1 MSKQVTRHT
10 KSLKSKGKTHKVTD
24 LGSGVYNV
32 TSGSSGNVYRVCVGQ
47 HGQGSSCDCDWG
59 KYRKRGQAAACSH
72 TLSVYAHMA
81 AQEAAS
87 VSAWANESDAKRQ
100 HKHIIRDL
108 ASDGVLLTERR

>member
-1 MSKQVTRHT
+1 MKKVTRHT
-10 KSLKSKGKTHKVTD
+10 KTLSSKSKTQTVGEIA
-24 LGSGVYNV
+24 SGLFEVV
-32 TSGSSGNVYRVCVGQ
+32 SGSSGNAYRVTFGD
-47 HGQGSSCDCDWG
+47 HGQAPKCTCDWG
-59 KYRKRGQAAACSH
+59 CFRKRGQAAACSH